1 MYCTFL
7 LQDTYAV
14 LPQNGEAQ
22 LRVFNGLNCSGNVSV
37 SGIATDKIKPL
48 DFWKAPTLQEI
59 DGYKTLNV
67 SIHSDSSCSFT
78 FPVDEPVTV
87 TEKQVTC
94 NKYMMI
100 T

>member
-1 MYCTFL
+1 MFL

-22 LRVFNGLNCSGNVSV
+22 LRVFNGLNCSGIVNV
-37 SGIATDKIKPL
+37 SGIATHEIKPL
-48 DFWKAPTLQEI
+48 DLWKAPTLQKI
-59 DGYKTLNV
+59 NGNKALNV
-67 SIHSDSSCSFT
+67 SIDIDRCNFT
-78 FPVDEPVTV
+78 FPIDEPVNVTV